1 MMRVGE
7 LAKATGISV
16 SALRHYDEVGLL
28 VPCERSDAGY
38 RLYSPEDVQRLFRV
52 RALRRLGFGLDQTA
66 AVLDGEARGL
76 GALVADQ
83 LAQVAAVE
91 LQPVGFP
98 LGG

>member
-1 MMRVGE
+1 
-7 LAKATGISV
+7 LATTN
-16 SALRHYDEVGLL
+16 EVGLL
-28 VPCERSDAGY
+28 VPCERRDAGY

-91 LQPVGFP
+91 LHPVGFP
-98 LGG
+98 FGG